1 MCCNANGR
9 MKISSSKTVDVAVYA
24 ALLLLANPAVALAY
38 IDPGYGPLLWQA
50 AVAAG
55 LGLAYKLYR
64 FFSRLRSRPPAER
77 TDDSPAST
85 TE

>member
-1 MCCNANGR
+1 
-9 MKISSSKTVDVAVYA
+9 MKTPASRTLDIIVYA
-24 ALLLLANPAVALAY
+24 ALALLANPSIALAY

-64 FFSRLRSRPPAER
+64 IFSRLRRRPPAER
-77 TDDSPAST
+77 TDGSDST
-85 TE
+85 GE

>member
-1 MCCNANGR
+1 M
-9 MKISSSKTVDVAVYA
+9 SSSKSPDIAVYA

-50 AVAAG
+50 AVAAA

-64 FFSRLRSRPPAER
+64 FFSRLRSRPPAQR
-77 TDDSPAST
+77 TDDSSAAT